1 MLHICLKRFQL
12 FSEIS
17 QLFCKR
23 PFFHKGLQLRS
34 ALTFPIKRSYIAISI
49 RDSEG
54 SFLLSLFPLLLSVV
68 AAIVVFVLGSTS
80 DIGGGD
86 VCLGVNSELNGTSGI
101 TRSSSLTMT
110 GLFITNAPTLMVS
123 LIYVTRI
130 AGSLCSGKTLRLQ
143 VSNTILSP
151 STVFREI
158 SMHRGTAELT
168 ISPHNALLA
177 SADTSGNSFIARLN
191 YNIRYESIYLIF
203 LLNPSN

>member
-1 MLHICLKRFQL
+1 
-12 FSEIS
+12 EIS
-17 QLFCKR
+17 QLFRKC
-23 PFFHKGLQLRS
+23 PFFHKGLQLWS
-34 ALTFPIKRSYIAISI
+34 ALTLSIKRSYIAIGI
-49 RDSEG
+49 RDSEW

-68 AAIVVFVLGSTS
+68 RAAIVVFELGSTS

-101 TRSSSLTMT
+101 TRSSSLTIT

-143 VSNTILSP
+143 VSKTILSP

-168 ISPHNALLA
+168 ISPHSALLA
-177 SADTSGNSFIARLN
+177 SADTSGSSFIARLN
-191 YNIRYESIYLIF
+191 YNIKYGNIYFIF
-203 LLNPSN
+203 F